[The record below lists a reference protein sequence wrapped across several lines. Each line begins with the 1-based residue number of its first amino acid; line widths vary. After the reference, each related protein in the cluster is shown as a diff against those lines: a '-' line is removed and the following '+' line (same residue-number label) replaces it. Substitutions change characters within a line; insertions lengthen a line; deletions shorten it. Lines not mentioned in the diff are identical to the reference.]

1 MKTKLP
7 ITAGGVEFVFN
18 GVRRRKV
25 TIMKNVKQCWKRLI
39 KLNESSRP

>member
-18 GVRRRKV
+18 GVRR
-25 TIMKNVKQCWKRLI
+25 QSYDYEEC
-39 KLNESSRP
+39 